1 MSWCAV
7 MLIWAL
13 AGDLVRVPAS
23 LARSAVAERNAVEN
37 GTMPY
42 GVDKVAV
49 HDSVSTVRDEVEK
62 PTGRHGAT
70 KVTMRDDLAKVPE
83 RDDVEMVTVP
93 GGEFVMGSDDQEA
106 EPDERPAFRIAVG
119 EFRIDKF
126 EVTNRRY
133 RQCVETGS
141 CSLPLGGTYYEQAK
155 AEHPAT
161 IISWQ
166 QAVAY
171 CWWAGKRLPTEAE
184 WEKAA
189 RGVDGRRYPWGD
201 RFEGDR
207 ANSGYTS
214 GTSSGGSHPAGAS
227 PYGVM
232 DMAGNVWEW
241 TSSLYRSYPYDPT
254 DGREDPGARGARVNR
269 GGSWYYG
276 AAYVRTTYRATADH
290 MYRRVADLGF
300 RCAR

>member
-1 MSWCAV
+1 MS
-7 MLIWAL
+7 IL
-13 AGDLVRVPAS
+13 AFIGDPAGVPAS
-23 LARSAVAERNAVEN
+23 LRQLLVAE
-37 GTMPY
+37 GDGFT
-42 GVDKVAV
+42 
-49 HDSVSTVRDEVEK
+49 TVTDE
-62 PTGRHGAT
+62 
-70 KVTMRDDLAKVPE
+70 
-83 RDDVEMVTVP
+83 VEMVTVP
-93 GGEFVMGSDDQEA
+93 GGEFVMGSDNPEA
-106 EPDERPAFRIAVG
+106 ELDERPAFRIVVG
-119 EFRIDKF
+119 EFRIDRF

-133 RQCVETGS
+133 RQCVEAGA
-141 CSLPLGGTYYEQAK
+141 CSLPAGGAYHEQAK
-155 AEHPAT
+155 SEHPAT
-161 IISWQ
+161 VMSWP
-166 QAVAY
+166 QAAAY
-171 CWWAGKRLPTEAE
+171 CRWAGKRLPTEAE

-201 RFEGDR
+201 RFEADR
-207 ANSGYTS
+207 TNAGYSS
-214 GTSSGGSHPAGAS
+214 GTTMGGRHPGGAS

-254 DGREDPGARGARVNR
+254 DGRENPDARGARVNR